1 MSPFEQFQH
10 HHTSGT
16 FVPVAAKKIILP
28 HAHVLQEYL
37 KTPDMLKT
45 PTFVKETI
53 EFTELYTN
61 IWIWCKFVCLSH
73 HCHYLLNL
81 LHIFRFAISKNIY
94 IDIYM
99 YKYGIPISYSTIY
112 IVCTNMEFQKIS
124 IYIVLDIY
132 LGGSRFHR
140 YPLAPRSKSC
150 SSSKPCPLAPAR
162 PVRPKR
168 WMYSLAQ
175 RGTPLDH
182 QLMGLILWIV
192 PSGKLT

>member
-1 MSPFEQFQH
+1 MVSYVWVLSRCFPIIFPLSYKDQLNNNQKSPHISTVPLQQPPEKKKKKK
-10 HHTSGT
+10 T
-16 FVPVAAKKIILP
+16 FSRIAVG
-28 HAHVLQEYL
+28 
-37 KTPDMLKT
+37 
-45 PTFVKETI
+45 
-53 EFTELYTN
+53 
-61 IWIWCKFVCLSH
+61 W
-73 HCHYLLNL
+73 YLLNL